1 MPGVSEDS
9 PDARIVA
16 ALVAGQLSGL
26 GDAYDRHSGHLFS
39 YAKAMLAD
47 EDAAADVVH
56 DTMLIAA
63 RRSAVLR
70 DPERFRAWLYA
81 IARAECLP
89 RPRRDRC
96 DFTST
101 IAPDASDEERS
112 VQEFVAT
119 AATASSAEHREVLD
133 LRIRHGLADADVAAV
148 LGIGT
153 RRASTL
159 ISRAREELERSAG
172 AGQERVVGAAAIL
185 RLFPLATA
193 PFGLREKILTDSEMG
208 VVVNTTTLDRTD
220 RLGFPTHGP
229 ASGKVVWAAV
239 AGVALLIAA
248 GIGFLVAEPASR
260 PTAPAQVDVAPGPV
274 PRTMPTTTTEL
285 PSPSPAA
292 PTTSTA
298 EVATVVPESP
308 APAVVP
314 PAPAPVTTTA
324 AVVPTTTAP
333 PVTTTDPPVT
343 TTEPTTTT
351 PNAPATTTTQSQ
363 PENG

>member
-16 ALVAGQLSGL
+16 ALVAGELPGL

-56 DTMLIAA
+56 DAMLIAA
-63 RRSAVLR
+63 RRISVLR
-70 DPERFRAWLYA
+70 DPERFRSWLYA
-81 IARAECLP
+81 IARGECLP
-89 RPRRDRC
+89 RRRRDRC
-96 DFTST
+96 DFRST
-101 IAPDASDEERS
+101 IASDATDEERS
-112 VQEFVAT
+112 VQEVVAT
-119 AATASSAEHREVLD
+119 AAATSSPEHREVLD
-133 LRIRHGLADADVAAV
+133 LSIRHGLADAEVAAV

-153 RRASTL
+153 HRASTL
-159 ISRAREELERSAG
+159 ISRAREELERSTG
-172 AGQERVVGAAAIL
+172 TGRIRVAGAAAIL

-220 RLGFPTHGP
+220 RHGFPTHGP
-229 ASGKVVWAAV
+229 ASGKVVWAAA
-239 AGVALLIAA
+239 AGSALLIAA

-274 PRTMPTTTTEL
+274 PRTIPATTSES
-285 PSPSPAA
+285 PSPSPAP
-292 PTTSTA
+292 PTTTPA
-298 EVATVVPESP
+298 QVNTVVPEAP
-308 APAVVP
+308 APVVVP
-314 PAPAPVTTTA
+314 PAPAPVTTT

-333 PVTTTDPPVT
+333 PVTTTEPPVT
-343 TTEPTTTT
+343 TTEPTSTTS
-351 PNAPATTTTQSQ
+351 NAPVTTTTQPQ